1 MNAGMNTGGRDNNS
15 MIDSGSA
22 FDDPAANPIDPIQ
35 SDNSGLF
42 DQDDSGGGFFDG
54 LFGGGDDD

>member
-1 MNAGMNTGGRDNNS
+1 
-15 MIDSGSA
+15 MIDSGTA

-54 LFGGGDDD
+54 LFGGGDDDWV